1 MPAQGKDG
9 TVQLPVMA
17 NPNMIAVVPAFNE
30 VETVGEA
37 VRRIHAMGYGAVV
50 VDDGSVDGTAIAA
63 GYAGAPVLSMP
74 INVGVGAAMR
84 TGFRYAV
91 AHGFKRVVPVV
102 CVLPPQPEGHPT
114 QVGKADE
121 GVELV
126 IGSRFA
132 EGYETGGP
140 RRWTMRALAWAVS
153 RSVGVDLDDVTSGF
167 RIVSEPLLSHFAQ
180 EFPSEYLADTVE
192 AILQAHA
199 YGASIAQVSIPM
211 DQRVAG
217 DATSTFMAGG
227 HLGRMAIAMIAR
239 KPQGMGR

>member
-1 MPAQGKDG
+1 L
-9 TVQLPVMA
+9 VLMA
-17 NPNMIAVVPAFNE
+17 NPNMIAVVPAYNE

-37 VRRIHAMGYGAVV
+37 VRRIRAVGYPVVV
-50 VDDGSVDGTAIAA
+50 VDDGSVDGTAVAA
-63 GYAGAPVLSMP
+63 GHAGAAVLRMP

-91 AHGFKRVVPVV
+91 EHGFKRVVQVDAD
-102 CVLPPQPEGHPT
+102 LQHQPEAIPT
-114 QVGKADE
+114 LVAKADE

-132 EGYETGGP
+132 EGYEAKGP
-140 RRWTMRALAWAVS
+140 RRWTMRVLARAVS
-153 RSVGVDLDDVTSGF
+153 RNVGVELDDVTSGF
-167 RIVSEPLLSHFAQ
+167 RIVSEPLLSHFAE

-211 DQRVAG
+211 EQRVAG
-217 DATSTFMAGG
+217 EATPTLVAGG

>member
-1 MPAQGKDG
+1 L
-9 TVQLPVMA
+9 VVMA
-17 NPNMIAVVPAFNE
+17 NPNMIAVVPAYNE

-37 VRRIHAMGYGAVV
+37 VRRIRAVGYPVVV
-50 VDDGSVDGTAIAA
+50 VDDGSVDGTAVAA
-63 GYAGAPVLSMP
+63 GHAGAAVLRMP

-91 AHGFKRVVPVV
+91 EHGFKRVVQVDAD
-102 CVLPPQPEGHPT
+102 LQHQPEAIPT
-114 QVGKADE
+114 LVAKADE

-132 EGYETGGP
+132 EGYEAKGP
-140 RRWTMRALAWAVS
+140 RRWTMRVLARAVS
-153 RSVGVDLDDVTSGF
+153 RNVGVELDDVTSGF
-167 RIVSEPLLSHFAQ
+167 RIVSEPLLSHFAE

-211 DQRVAG
+211 EQRVAG
-217 DATSTFMAGG
+217 EATPTLVAAG